1 MSGSKKETNFQ
12 LFSGCKN
19 CRLFYT
25 VAKEI
30 IGDVRIYFGWLG
42 VLYLMTDPQPK
53 IPLIFIVAGVTKQ
66 YEIV

>member
-1 MSGSKKETNFQ
+1 MSGSKKETNFK

-19 CRLFYT
+19 CRLLYT

-30 IGDVRIYFGWLG
+30 IDVRIYSGWLG

-53 IPLIFIVAGVTKQ
+53 IPVIFIVTGVTKQ